1 MRLGFIGTG
10 NMGTVLIESL
20 ITGKAVTDKT
30 IGITNRTPEKAQP
43 LLDKHPGITYYHKL
57 EKIVTESDILFFC
70 VKQNDLF
77 TILKQIKPYLSQN
90 QCFISLASAVTT
102 EQLET
107 WFPASWIRLIPSIT
121 NRALA
126 GTFLLTF
133 GKNCHPRWKKTVR
146 TLLEKV
152 GNPIEID
159 NRHVRI
165 AADIASCGPA
175 FLSLLLQKMVSG
187 AVKKANIDEQFA
199 TELASQMLIGTAKLL
214 EKNHYTLQELQEKV
228 LVKGG
233 ITGEGIKVLEEG
245 RLTELFEAVFTATA
259 EKARKDAEEAR
270 IYFESE

>member
-20 ITGKAVTDKT
+20 ITSKAVSDKT

-43 LLDKHPGITYYHKL
+43 LLNKYPGITYYHKL
-57 EKIVTESDILFFC
+57 EKIVIESDILFFC

-77 TILKQIKPYLSQN
+77 TILKQIKPYLSKN
-90 QCFISLASAVTT
+90 QCYITLASAVTT
-102 EQLET
+102 EQLEA

-121 NRALA
+121 NRAMA
-126 GTFLLTF
+126 GNFLITF

-146 TLLEKV
+146 ALLEKV

-159 NRHVRI
+159 DQYLRI

-175 FLSLLLQKMVSG
+175 FLSLLLQKMISAAVS
-187 AVKKANIDEQFA
+187 KTNINKQFA

-233 ITGEGIKVLEEG
+233 ITGEGIKVLERG
-245 RLTELFEAVFTATA
+245 QLTELFEEVFTSTA

-270 IYFESE
+270 IYFERE